1 MQERGWNQEFR
12 TMGYQVLIQ
21 KKISRDLGTD
31 ADTRGQ
37 QHMRRNLLQI
47 IQVEVL
53 LENAGWDTDPGARR
67 EDFVSLEGETLSE
80 DLTKFWTLCTDNRN
94 KGIVSLSAHILFEV
108 RDADIKEN
116 PVKSG
121 FLQITFTPPPSPP
134 KFLERISLAHP
145 DFKIYPP

>member
-1 MQERGWNQEFR
+1 
-12 TMGYQVLIQ
+12 MGYQVLIQ

-67 EDFVSLEGETLSE
+67 EDFVSLEGQTLSE
-80 DLTKFWTLCTDNRN
+80 NFAQFWG
-94 KGIVSLSAHILFEV
+94 KG
-108 RDADIKEN
+108 
-116 PVKSG
+116 
-121 FLQITFTPPPSPP
+121 
-134 KFLERISLAHP
+134 
-145 DFKIYPP
+145 

>member
-1 MQERGWNQEFR
+1 
-12 TMGYQVLIQ
+12 MGYQVLIQ

-67 EDFVSLEGETLSE
+67 EEFVSLDGEKLSE
-80 DLTKFWTLCTDNRN
+80 DWQSFGHCVQTIETKGL
-94 KGIVSLSAHILFEV
+94 
-108 RDADIKEN
+108 
-116 PVKSG
+116 
-121 FLQITFTPPPSPP
+121 
-134 KFLERISLAHP
+134 
-145 DFKIYPP
+145 

>member
-67 EDFVSLEGETLSE
+67 EEFVSLDGEKLSE
-80 DLTKFWTLCTDNRN
+80 DLTKLWTL
-94 KGIVSLSAHILFEV
+94 
-108 RDADIKEN
+108 
-116 PVKSG
+116 
-121 FLQITFTPPPSPP
+121 
-134 KFLERISLAHP
+134 
-145 DFKIYPP
+145 

>member
-1 MQERGWNQEFR
+1 
-12 TMGYQVLIQ
+12 MGYQVLIQ

-67 EDFVSLEGETLSE
+67 EEFVSLDGEKLSE
-80 DLTKFWTLCTDNRN
+80 DLTKFWTLCTENRN
-94 KGIVSLSAHILFEV
+94 IGIINLSEHKPVEF
-108 RDADIKEN
+108 DDIYCLASEKE
-116 PVKSG
+116 
-121 FLQITFTPPPSPP
+121 
-134 KFLERISLAHP
+134 ERIAKECLKSCLTWLHQYQILTP
-145 DFKIYPP
+145 